1 MAPGPREFF
10 LSRKVPLPPPT
21 QLAPLQGSLPV
32 SAFIRE
38 LSNRGASFWNDPLQL
53 VLATGSS
60 VIVAVASGAIDAL
73 INSNRLLGKSS
84 LKKKK

>member
-1 MAPGPREFF
+1 MAAYI
-10 LSRKVPLPPPT
+10 
-21 QLAPLQGSLPV
+21 QALAS
-32 SAFIRE
+32 
-38 LSNRGASFWNDPLQL
+38 RGASFWNDPLQL